1 MSLNRDTGAGGAAE
15 PYRVMVVD
23 DSAVVRGLET
33 RMLESD
39 PSIKVVASVGN
50 GQSALQT
57 LDRMDIEVIVLDI
70 EMPVMDGLEALPKI
84 LEKHPGVR
92 VLMSSTL
99 TQKNA
104 EISIRAMELGATD
117 YIPKPSSS
125 RELTGASDFRT
136 MLVDKV
142 KALGLSAR
150 RGTGIGSG
158 SAKRSFSAQQSVSG
172 GSAGHTPFSRP
183 AASAAPT
190 PSAPASPAAPA
201 TAARTPFNAAR
212 SAPAAGG
219 GHHSLLSP
227 TQPITLRQ
235 AGTERPDVVVIGSST
250 GGPQALFTVLG
261 GLKKSGGIAQPI
273 LITQHMPAT
282 FTTILAE
289 HISRIAGLVAREGQ
303 DGEKIEGGRVYIAP
317 GDFHMTVEVR
327 GGEKVIK
334 LDKGPPENFCR
345 PAVDPLFRSVSAAY
359 GRRVLACVLTGM
371 GSDGA
376 KGGRVIADAGGTLIA
391 QDEASSVVWGMPG
404 ATANTGACS
413 AILPIADVA
422 DYIYKTATRRA

>member
-1 MSLNRDTGAGGAAE
+1 MSLNRDSGAGGAAE
-15 PYRVMVVD
+15 PFRVMVVD

-57 LDRMDIEVIVLDI
+57 LDRMDVEVIVLDI

-84 LEKHPGVR
+84 LEKHPGIR

-150 RGTGIGSG
+150 RGTGIGSTRR
-158 SAKRSFSAQQSVSG
+158 AFTAQQSVSSG
-172 GSAGHTPFSRP
+172 PSAGHTPFSRP
-183 AASAAPT
+183 AASAV
-190 PSAPASPAAPA
+190 SAPAVPAPAAAPA
-201 TAARTPFNAAR
+201 TAARTPFRATSAAASGT
-212 SAPAAGG
+212 SAAQSISLRPAG
-219 GHHSLLSP
+219 SD
-227 TQPITLRQ
+227 
-235 AGTERPDVVVIGSST
+235 RPDVVVIGSST

-261 GLKKSGGIAQPI
+261 GLKKAGGIPQPI

-289 HISRIAGLVAREGQ
+289 HISRIAGLTAREGQ

-327 GGEKVIK
+327 GGDKVIR

-376 KGGRVIADAGGTLIA
+376 KGGRLIADAGGTLIA

-413 AILPIADVA
+413 AILPITDVA

>member
-1 MSLNRDTGAGGAAE
+1 MSLTRDTGAGGAAE
-15 PYRVMVVD
+15 PFRVMVVD

-150 RGTGIGSG
+150 RGTGIGP
-158 SAKRSFSAQQSVSG
+158 ARRAFSAQTSVSG
-172 GSAGHTPFSRP
+172 QSAGHTPFSRP
-183 AASAAPT
+183 AGGAAPSAPHSPAPASAA
-190 PSAPASPAAPA
+190 SPA
-201 TAARTPFNAAR
+201 TAARTPFRAAT
-212 SAPAAGG
+212 PAASGG
-219 GHHSLLSP
+219 HSLLSP
-227 TQPITLRQ
+227 TQPISLRP
-235 AGTERPDVVVIGSST
+235 AGTDRPDVVVIGSST

-261 GLKKSGGIAQPI
+261 GLKKAGGIQQPI

-289 HISRIAGLVAREGQ
+289 HISRIAGLTAREGQ

-327 GGEKVIK
+327 GGDKVIK

-371 GSDGA
+371 GADGA
-376 KGGRVIADAGGTLIA
+376 KGGRIIADGGGTLIA

-413 AILPIADVA
+413 AILPITDVA

>member
-15 PYRVMVVD
+15 PFRVMVVD

-150 RGTGIGSG
+150 RGTGISP
-158 SAKRSFSAQQSVSG
+158 ARRSFSAQQSVSG
-172 GSAGHTPFSRP
+172 QSAGHTPFTRP
-183 AASAAPT
+183 AA
-190 PSAPASPAAPA
+190 ASPAAAPAAGAPASPA
-201 TAARTPFNAAR
+201 TAARTPFKAAA
-212 SAPAAGG
+212 SAPATA

-227 TQPITLRQ
+227 TQPISLRP
-235 AGTERPDVVVIGSST
+235 AGNDRPDVVVIGSST

-261 GLKKSGGIAQPI
+261 GLKKAGGIPQPI

-289 HISRIAGLVAREGQ
+289 HISRIAGLTAREGQ

-345 PAVDPLFRSVSAAY
+345 PAVDPLFRSISAAY

-413 AILPIADVA
+413 AILPISDVA